1 MPGATH
7 RDVAVVTPEALAH
20 RGELVA
26 VDENAQ
32 FSADLLGA
40 AGSVKRAI
48 YWSTSGVTGQPVEV
62 AGVFAV
68 PKGDTPKGG
77 WPVVSVGHG
86 TTGLDHGCGPSQLPD
101 LAGYQSTVTG
111 LLSGGYVV
119 AMTDYEGQSD
129 TGTHA
134 YLEPRSAAYNVIDAV
149 RAVRHIFADVS
160 ESWAAVGGSQGGQA
174 AWAANEVNT
183 DYGQGLELVGTVAL
197 APPANVAPMAEL
209 ALHQQ
214 LTREQRGVFPLV
226 VVGLQRAGLLAST
239 DPYLRGSARP
249 AGSDVLGCGPV
260 PSYLRDHLRS
270 DEVGPDSEHAAEVLQ
285 HALQLIALPQQ
296 PLSAPMAVLNGT
308 EDQVIPAEWVEESVR
323 ASCAL
328 DGQIQHVELLQATH
342 SSGFPYG
349 DIEEWLGK
357 RFTGDPPESNCGQ

>member
-1 MPGATH
+1 MNKGMKMHNSVMRLTISNKKIINYMPH
-7 RDVAVVTPEALAH
+7 IVTSIILLILCQQLAQLTWKIILPVNFTDNALSPADMTAPAARSPETALPRFTLFGLAEKTSASAH
-20 RGELVA
+20 
-26 VDENAQ
+26 
-32 FSADLLGA
+32 
-40 AGSVKRAI
+40 
-48 YWSTSGVTGQPVEV
+48 
-62 AGVFAV
+62 
-68 PKGDTPKGG
+68 GG
-77 WPVVSVGHG
+77 
-86 TTGLDHGCGPSQLPD
+86 
-101 LAGYQSTVTG
+101 
-111 LLSGGYVV
+111 
-119 AMTDYEGQSD
+119 
-129 TGTHA
+129 
-134 YLEPRSAAYNVIDAV
+134 N
-149 RAVRHIFADVS
+149 
-160 ESWAAVGGSQGGQA
+160 
-174 AWAANEVNT
+174 
-183 DYGQGLELVGTVAL
+183 
-197 APPANVAPMAEL
+197 
-209 ALHQQ
+209 LHQAPVSA
-214 LTREQRGVFPLV
+214 LKLRVT
-226 VVGLQRAGLLAST
+226 GLLAST